1 MEKLYEKFDDLKY
14 LFSYGEE
21 TDKERYESS
30 WYNLYMDQTTGK
42 LISRHFVNRD
52 PFSLRQ
58 GSVSAYDYEKSYEEL
73 MKIVHAEKMDVSR
86 FETLTISNWQKWLV
100 KFIAVEKLNKATTE
114 AECLE
119 AKKMFESI
127 LDYEDSKKLSRSCLI
142 KASNVKKKK
151 DKLEMRGVK
160 P

>member
-1 MEKLYEKFDDLKY
+1 MEKLYENFNNLIY
-14 LFSYGEE
+14 LFSYSEE

-30 WYNLYMDQTTGK
+30 WYNLYIDQTTGK

-52 PFSLRQ
+52 PFSMRQ
-58 GSVSAYDYEKSYEEL
+58 GSVSAFDHEISYKEL
-73 MKIVHAEKMDVSR
+73 RKIVLAEKMDVSR

-100 KFIAVEKLNKATTE
+100 KFIAIEKLNKATTE

-127 LDYEDSKKLSRSCLI
+127 SDYEDSKKLSRMCLI
-142 KASNVKKKK
+142 KVSNIKKK
-151 DKLEMRGVK
+151 
-160 P
+160 